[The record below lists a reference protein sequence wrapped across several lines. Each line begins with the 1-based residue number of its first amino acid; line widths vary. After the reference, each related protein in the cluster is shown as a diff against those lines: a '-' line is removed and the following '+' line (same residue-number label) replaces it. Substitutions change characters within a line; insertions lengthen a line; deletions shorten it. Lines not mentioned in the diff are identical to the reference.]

1 MATHTF
7 AQIDEAVDK
16 IAKAFKE
23 AGVTSIKE
31 KI

>member
-16 IAKAFKE
+16 IAHVFKE
-23 AGVTSIKE
+23 VGVTTVKE
-31 KI
+31 RI